1 MKKGLE
7 RSLAPN
13 PLRIGLP
20 NPCHLS
26 VYCCQRHA
34 VDWVAVSTSPSL
46 LPTAVLDSND
56 LWSQPIYLWVQFT
69 PNHQQHHKHT
79 KRKTT
84 FCSFTPPPSMIF
96 FCIYLSNFDI
106 CSFFVLGRCLRQLI
120 QFVIKTNQ
128 VFKQMARISC
138 IIGRKLGKRAIWH
151 NMFPSFTHMC
161 NNSKCHPPFLV

>member
-1 MKKGLE
+1 MSFICLLLPKTCCGLSGRQHFPKFTANS
-7 RSLAPN
+7 RSRLQR
-13 PLRIGLP
+13 LMIST
-20 NPCHLS
+20 HLS
-26 VYCCQRHA
+26 LSPIHA
-34 VDWVAVSTSPSL
+34 QPPAASQTHKKKNNIL
-46 LPTAVLDSND
+46 QLYTTAFYD
-56 LWSQPIYLWVQFT
+56 
-69 PNHQQHHKHT
+69 
-79 KRKTT
+79 
-84 FCSFTPPPSMIF
+84 F